1 MLSKRFVSLKGIF
14 FFLPCFNMATF
25 FVLCLPSGVAGCVL
39 THFSPVLPPR
49 TLEGLHRSSSGEP
62 GGIPGDKTHES
73 MSRPPPPKTGNPR
86 SFSASPYAA
95 FQQFIK
101 ITARCS
107 YQPVAPGI
115 ASAEQ
120 ISAVILQS
128 PISPDGR
135 VTARLATSVL

>member
-1 MLSKRFVSLKGIF
+1 MGYSQWDHKESD
-14 FFLPCFNMATF
+14 TTEQ
-25 FVLCLPSGVAGCVL
+25 L
-39 THFSPVLPPR
+39 THTHAHTRDKPLAELHQDFSPVLPPR

-73 MSRPPPPKTGNPR
+73 MSLPPPPKTGNPR